1 MHPRVRLVSPIRRT
15 GARLSSIA
23 FVGLF
28 AAYTTAAVIWLA
40 VGLAP
45 AFVRASP
52 SLHDTL
58 HSWADGQQVIYLE
71 ISDWDPRFAE
81 RRVWAPWATETQ
93 ELTLRAGQPT
103 VIHFLNE
110 DRGARHNLS
119 IYTDASAREV
129 IFQGPVLD
137 GPASGD
143 DEPARTV
150 YRFTAPS
157 SPGTYYFRSDVDL
170 TMNGTVNVVASH
182 NALQSA
188 ATREITGGIATASHI
203 AESVPAIALQYLF
216 SLGNLVL
223 GIFLVRLRPRDWAAR
238 LLAVGMVGTG
248 AIFNLQSH
256 GVEYLTPVVR
266 QMHEM
271 FHIVSGVAYAG
282 ALMLFPDGRIAPRW
296 STIRWLKW
304 PLCLVYVLFFAFF
317 GWLFS
322 STIHGDP
329 GGFVAFFGV
338 IIPIIGITSQ
348 ALRYRH
354 AASAE
359 ERQQSRVL
367 MWSLTLAFVM
377 TLLWGATL
385 LIAWLGSEG
394 RSVESVAT
402 LQRFVFLVFPPL
414 FAIIPLLLFVLMIR
428 YRLWDIDRVVNRA
441 LVYGLLTGILGVTY
455 MASVVGLGGF
465 LTTVVGQRANTLV
478 VAASTLAVA
487 ASFRPARSR
496 IQGFI
501 DRRFDRAKYD
511 AARTLATFGAAV
523 RDEVDLNGL
532 TDDLLGTVERA
543 LHPAQVSLWLR
554 PLEQRGDRGP

>member
-1 MHPRVRLVSPIRRT
+1 M
-15 GARLSSIA
+15 
-23 FVGLF
+23 GLF
-28 AAYTTAAVIWLA
+28 AAYVTAAVIWLA

-52 SLHDTL
+52 SLHETL
-58 HSWADGQQVIYLE
+58 HGWADGERVIYIE

-81 RRVWAPWATETQ
+81 RRVWAPWAKATR

-119 IYTDASAREV
+119 IYTDASAREA
-129 IFQGPVLD
+129 IFQGPVIE

-143 DEPARTV
+143 DEPTRTV

-157 SPGTYYFRSDVDL
+157 SPGTYYFRSDVDP
-170 TMNGTVNVVASH
+170 TMNGTVNVVAPG
-182 NALQSA
+182 NTLQSA
-188 ATREITGGIATASHI
+188 AGREIAGGIATASHI
-203 AESVPAIALQYLF
+203 TESFPAITLQYLF
-216 SLGNLVL
+216 SVGNLVL
-223 GIFLVRLRPRDWAAR
+223 GIFLVRLRPQDWAAR

-248 AIFNLQSH
+248 AVFNLQAH
-256 GVEYLTPVVR
+256 GVEYLTPVVN
-266 QMHEM
+266 QIHEM
-271 FHIVSGVAYAG
+271 FHLVSGVAYMG
-282 ALMLFPDGRIAPRW
+282 ALMLFPDEKIAPRW

-304 PLCLVYVLFFAFF
+304 PLRLIYIVFFAFV
-317 GWLFS
+317 GWLFG

-329 GGFVAFFGV
+329 GGFVGFFGV
-338 IIPIIGITSQ
+338 IIPITGITSQ

-354 AASAE
+354 AATPE

-385 LIAWLGSEG
+385 LIAWLGSGG
-394 RSVESVAT
+394 RSVESVRA

-414 FAIIPLLLFVLMIR
+414 FAIIPVLLFVLMVR

-441 LVYGLLTGILGVTY
+441 LVYGLLTGILGVAY
-455 MASVVGLGGF
+455 MASVVGLGAF
-465 LTTVVGQRANTLV
+465 LTAVVGQRANTVV

-487 ASFRPARSR
+487 ASFRPVRSR
-496 IQGFI
+496 IQGFM

-511 AARTLATFGAAV
+511 ATRTLATFSATV

-543 LHPAQVSLWLR
+543 LHPAHVSLWLR
-554 PLEQRGDRGP
+554 PLDQRGDRGS